1 MHSMMEHHIQK
12 HSSGEYYIREYIEEY
27 WRIRKDTKKDELYLL
42 ETALFIEDV
51 FGIRLKDDEI
61 DYNTL
66 KDPEAI
72 EKIVYKK
79 AGGHAGKK
87 GV

>member
-1 MHSMMEHHIQK
+1 MIEHHIQE
-12 HSSGEYYIREYIEEY
+12 HSSGEQYIREYIEEY

-72 EKIVYKK
+72 EKIVCKK